1 MFFTLEQTCNQQQEQ
16 LTTINMELE
25 NHTHELQVQLQE
37 LKGKMEI
44 MQISPSKTFHIL
56 HMDNWLKDFG
66 ELLLDN
72 ALFKI

>member
-1 MFFTLEQTCNQQQEQ
+1 
-16 LTTINMELE
+16 MELE
-25 NHTHELQVQLQE
+25 NRTHELRVQLQE

-44 MQISPSKTFHIL
+44 MQISPSKTSRIL
-56 HMDNWLKDFG
+56 HMDNWLRDFG

>member
-1 MFFTLEQTCNQQQEQ
+1 MFLTLEQTCNQQQEQ

-25 NHTHELQVQLQE
+25 NRTHELRVQLQE

-44 MQISPSKTFHIL
+44 MQISPSKTSRIL
-56 HMDNWLKDFG
+56 HMDNWLRDFG